1 VAGEEMPPEEASST
15 CPKCGTEMVITRITP
30 ILFAGAFEYLSLA
43 CKTCGLTK
51 KLRVERRWKPGSTAE
66 S

>member
-15 CPKCGTEMVITRITP
+15 YPKCGTEMVITRITP
-30 ILFAGAFEYLSLA
+30 ILFGGAFEYLSLA

-51 KLRVERRWKPGSTAE
+51 KLRVERR
-66 S
+66 